1 MRSHVHFDIYQ
12 VLYTTFAVGLMFHA
26 MRLGGAWLANN
37 GVGLG
42 KYMGAF
48 ATFNGG
54 NG

>member
-1 MRSHVHFDIYQ
+1 MRNHVHFDIYQ
-12 VLYTTFAVGLMFHA
+12 IAFTTFAVGLAFHT
-26 MRLGGAWLANN
+26 MRLSGAWLANH

-42 KYMGAF
+42 KYVGAF